1 MKKQETDG
9 KKTVPIMMEMR
20 YPPNGRCLKTL
31 EAQICAFHPKHITVG
46 GRPLTEEAFIGSAY
60 DPEEAR
66 EAVQW
71 LREK

>member
-9 KKTVPIMMEMR
+9 NRFVSILMEMS
-20 YPPNGRCLKTL
+20 YPPNGRFLKTL
-31 EAQICAFHPKHITVG
+31 EAQICAFHPKSITVG
-46 GRPLTEEAFIGSAY
+46 GRPLTEKAFIGSAY